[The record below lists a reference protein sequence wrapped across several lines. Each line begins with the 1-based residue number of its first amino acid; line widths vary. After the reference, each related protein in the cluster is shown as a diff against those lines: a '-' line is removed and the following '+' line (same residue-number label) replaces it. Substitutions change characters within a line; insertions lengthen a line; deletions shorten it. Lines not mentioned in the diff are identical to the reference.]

1 MQTEEQFVQRLLRQ
15 FPARLQIA
23 HRLSSGEDL
32 RRIAMN
38 SSNAATESANFT
50 ELLCGTGRP
59 AVGTMEDR
67 ARAEDPALLKT
78 MLEQMVL
85 VRRFEEKAAEMYT
98 LGKIGG
104 FCHLYIGQ
112 EAVAVGAL
120 SATNNDDYIFTSYR
134 EHGHALVRGMDPG
147 EVMAELCGKRSG
159 CSKGKGGSMHLFDK
173 GRSFMGGHGIVG
185 GQIPL
190 AAGTAFSAKYLKQ
203 PRVTL
208 CFFGEAAVNIGSF
221 HETLNLA
228 ALWKLPVIFIC
239 ENNRFGMGTPIER
252 SSALYDLSQKALGYN
267 MARAQVDGMD
277 VLAVRDVMAEAV
289 ERARNENA
297 PTLIEARTYRF
308 MGHSMSDPSH
318 GHYRTKV
325 EVEEHKRHDPIKIF
339 TNTLESL
346 GLITQEEVEEMD
358 RKVKEIVED
367 AVAFS
372 ERSDDP
378 HPSQLHTDVY
388 TP

>member
-1 MQTEEQFVQRLLRQ
+1 MELSDTAVSAANGIEDHVPEHAGPTQEERARRTE
-15 FPARLQIA
+15 
-23 HRLSSGEDL
+23 
-32 RRIAMN
+32 
-38 SSNAATESANFT
+38 
-50 ELLCGTGRP
+50 P
-59 AVGTMEDR
+59 AVLR
-67 ARAEDPALLKT
+67 NL
-78 MLEQMVL
+78 LEQMLL
-85 VRRFEEKAAEMYT
+85 VRRFEERAAELYT

-112 EAVAVGAL
+112 EAVGIGAISTL
-120 SATNNDDYIFTSYR
+120 HKDDYILVSYR
-134 EHGHALVRGMDPG
+134 EHGHALARGVDPG
-147 EVMAELCGKRSG
+147 EVMAELYGKQSG
-159 CSKGKGGSMHLFDK
+159 VSEGKGGSMHLFDK
-173 GRSFMGGHGIVG
+173 GRGFLGGHGIVG

-190 AAGTAFSAKYLKQ
+190 ATGVAFASKYLKQ

-221 HETLNLA
+221 HESLNLA
-228 ALWKLPVIFIC
+228 ALWKLPVVYIC

-289 ERARNENA
+289 ERARKENA

-308 MGHSMSDPSH
+308 MGHSMSDPVH

-325 EVEEHKRHDPIKIF
+325 EVEEQKRHDPIKIF
-339 TNTLESL
+339 TTTLESL

-367 AVAFS
+367 AVAYS